1 MQRAVPYFA
10 DSRASYG
17 GKLPANEFLL
27 KNILWTC
34 LSLLVSKKCAYER
47 HTGDEN
53 LPQRVPNYS
62 VKGLSC
68 GDGLTPTFG
77 GWRIQ

>member
-10 DSRASYG
+10 DSRASCG

-34 LSLLVSKKCAYER
+34 LSLLVSRKCAYM
-47 HTGDEN
+47 
-53 LPQRVPNYS
+53 
-62 VKGLSC
+62 KG
-68 GDGLTPTFG
+68 TPGT
-77 GWRIQ
+77 RIYLKEFRIIPLRDSPAGTV